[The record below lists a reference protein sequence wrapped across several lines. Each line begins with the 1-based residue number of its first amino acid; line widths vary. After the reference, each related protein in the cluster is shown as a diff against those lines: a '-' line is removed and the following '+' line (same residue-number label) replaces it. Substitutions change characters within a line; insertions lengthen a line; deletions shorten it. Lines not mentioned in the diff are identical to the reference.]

1 MIDRNGTVILIY
13 LDRMVKKLT
22 DNQEKQSIS
31 SVIWSEYF
39 APEVQ
44 RKEPYSYEADVYSIG
59 KLIYFLFTNELMTKQ
74 FSDLRKIYEKC
85 VQYNPEERFNI
96 EELID
101 CFYFS
106 CFSNVWKKMKEND
119 TMILISH
126 FITWIF
132 LQIKIFHNL

>member
-1 MIDRNGTVILIY
+1 
-13 LDRMVKKLT
+13 
-22 DNQEKQSIS
+22 
-31 SVIWSEYF
+31 
-39 APEVQ
+39 
-44 RKEPYSYEADVYSIG
+44 
-59 KLIYFLFTNELMTKQ
+59 MTKQ

-119 TMILISH
+119 ERRQIVESYLPFRIVE
-126 FITWIF
+126 
-132 LQIKIFHNL
+132 IKIILKGFYYNIHYIIIM